1 MQEPGTPAAG
11 PRPASAQPERE
22 VSQET
27 LNRLLSLAIP
37 HLTPG
42 EPILVYVLHQWRRF
56 GHLVI
61 EPQMLATLYGD
72 RYSRIVIVTGNL
84 DLSGSNRALTECLD
98 DRFVIVET
106 GDREVLSL
114 GTLDGGMLDMKH
126 LHWLAQSAR
135 TLIVECWRA
144 VVAGRCPHLL
154 AMSDGLR
161 ARGAARLAEH
171 GIDPEAPIA
180 LFHTRTMDYL
190 PDEGHHGHRTAAI
203 ASYDGSLTRILE
215 AGYQVLRIGEPGL
228 ESWDKAPDGYLSLP
242 DAFPGE
248 RWIDLYACATCRFVT
263 AQNSGPIWVVAA
275 FGNTSLRTNT
285 PFEHLNLPYND
296 DLSLFK
302 RYRRVGEDRF
312 LSYREILDARLPG
325 TFRDADFAA
334 LGVELVENTPEEV
347 DAATA
352 EFLAK
357 LGGTWAPDREK
368 HARFRSLGQDY
379 EAAIGTEE
387 RFVSETLDFYGYG
400 HPFGW
405 VARGTLDL
413 DGFLD

>member
-1 MQEPGTPAAG
+1 MQEPGAP
-11 PRPASAQPERE
+11 PERQ
-22 VSQET
+22 VTQET
-27 LNRLLSLAIP
+27 LNRLLSLVIP

-72 RYSRIVIVTGNL
+72 SYERIVIVTGNL
-84 DLSGSNRALTECLD
+84 DMPGSNRALSECLD
-98 DRFVIVET
+98 DRFVVVET
-106 GDREVLSL
+106 DFRDVLSL
-114 GTLDGGMLDMKH
+114 GTTDGGLIDMKH
-126 LHWLAQSAR
+126 LHWLAMSAR

-144 VVAGRCPHLL
+144 VVAGTRPFLYTL
-154 AMSDGLR
+154 PDGLR
-161 ARGAARLAEH
+161 ERGAACLAGR
-171 GIDPEAPIA
+171 GIDPEAPLA
-180 LFHTRTMDYL
+180 LFHTRTMAYL
-190 PDEGHHGHRTAAI
+190 PDEAHHGHRTASI
-203 ASYDGSLTRILE
+203 GSYDSSIRRILE

-228 ESWDKAPDGYLSLP
+228 ETWERAPDGYLSLP
-242 DAFPGE
+242 DAFPDG
-248 RWIDLYACATCRFVT
+248 RWIDLYACAACRFMS
-263 AQNSGPIWVVAA
+263 AQNSGPIWVSAA
-275 FGNTSLRTNT
+275 FGNPSLRTNT

-312 LSYREILDARLPG
+312 LTYSEILDARLPG
-325 TFRDADFAA
+325 VFRDAEFEAM
-334 LGVELVENTPEEV
+334 GFELVENTPEEI

-352 EFLAK
+352 EFLDK
-357 LGGTWAPDREK
+357 LTGTWAPDAEK
-368 HARFRSLGQDY
+368 HARFRALGRDY
-379 EAAIGTEE
+379 ETAISHEP
-387 RFVSETLDFYGYG
+387 RFVNETLDFYGYG

>member
-1 MQEPGTPAAG
+1 MPE
-11 PRPASAQPERE
+11 PRPPQSPGSQPERQ

-27 LNRLLSLAIP
+27 LNRLLSLVIP

-61 EPQMLATLYGD
+61 EPQMLAALYGD
-72 RYSRIVIVTGNL
+72 RYRRIVIVTGNL
-84 DLSGSNRALTECLD
+84 DLPGSNRALVECLD

-106 GDREVLSL
+106 DFRDVLSL
-114 GTLDGGMLDMKH
+114 GTTDGGLIDMKH
-126 LHWLAQSAR
+126 LHWLAMSAR

-144 VVAGRCPHLL
+144 VVAGRRPHLL
-154 AMSDGLR
+154 AMSEGLR

-171 GIDPEAPIA
+171 GIDPAAPIA
-180 LFHTRTMDYL
+180 LFHTRTMAYL
-190 PDEGHHGHRTAAI
+190 PDEGHHGHRTAEI
-203 ASYDGSLTRILE
+203 GSYDGALRRILD
-215 AGYQVLRIGEPGL
+215 AGYQVLRLGEPGL
-228 ESWDKAPDGYLSLP
+228 ETWERAPDGYLSLP
-242 DAFPGE
+242 DVFPGD
-248 RWIDLYACATCRFVT
+248 RWIDLYACAICRFMT
-263 AQNSGPIWVVAA
+263 AQNSGPIWVAAA

-302 RYRRVGEDRF
+302 RYRRAGADRF
-312 LSYREILDARLPG
+312 LTYREILDARLPG
-325 TFRDADFAA
+325 TFRDADFAE
-334 LGVELVENTPEEV
+334 LGIELVENTPDEV

-352 EFLAK
+352 EFLTK
-357 LGGTWAPDREK
+357 LDGTWKPDPDK
-368 HARFRSLGQDY
+368 HERFRALGRDY
-379 EAAIGTEE
+379 EAAIGTEG

-405 VARGTLDL
+405 VARGTLGL
-413 DGFLD
+413 EGFLD

>member
-1 MQEPGTPAAG
+1 MQEPRS
-11 PRPASAQPERE
+11 PRSPGSQPGRQ
-22 VSQET
+22 VTQET
-27 LNRLLSLAIP
+27 LNRLLSLVIP

-42 EPILVYVLHQWRRF
+42 APVLVYVLHQWRRF

-72 RYSRIVIVTGNL
+72 RYRRIVIVTGNL
-84 DLSGSNRALTECLD
+84 DLPGSNRALTECLD
-98 DRFVIVET
+98 DRFVVVET
-106 GDREVLSL
+106 DFRDVLSL
-114 GTLDGGMLDMKH
+114 GTTDGGLIDLKH
-126 LHWLAQSAR
+126 LHWLAMSAR

-144 VVAGRCPHLL
+144 VVAGTRPHLFAL
-154 AMSDGLR
+154 PDGLR
-161 ARGAARLAEH
+161 RRGAERLAAH
-171 GIDPEAPIA
+171 GIDPAGPIA

-190 PDEGHHGHRTAAI
+190 PDETHHGHRTASI
-203 ASYDGSLTRILE
+203 GSYEASLKRILA

-228 ESWDKAPDGYLSLP
+228 ETWERAPEGYLSLP

-248 RWIDLYACATCRFVT
+248 RWIDLYACGACRFMS
-263 AQNSGPIWVVAA
+263 AQNSGPLWVAAA
-275 FGNTSLRTNT
+275 FGNPALRTNT

-312 LSYREILDARLPG
+312 LTYREILDARLPG
-325 TFRDADFAA
+325 VFRDAEFEAM
-334 LGVELVENTPEEV
+334 GVELVQNTPDEV

-357 LGGTWAPDREK
+357 LDGTWSPDPEK
-368 HARFRSLGQDY
+368 HTRFRSLGREY
-379 EAAIGTEE
+379 EAAIAREA
-387 RFVSETLDFYGYG
+387 RFVSETLDFYGYA

-405 VARGTLDL
+405 VARGTLEL
-413 DGFLD
+413 EGFLD

>member
-1 MQEPGTPAAG
+1 MQEPGAP
-11 PRPASAQPERE
+11 PERQ
-22 VSQET
+22 VTQET
-27 LNRLLSLAIP
+27 LNRLLSLVIP

-72 RYSRIVIVTGNL
+72 TYRQIVIVTGNL
-84 DLSGSNRALTECLD
+84 DMPGSNRALSECLD
-98 DRFVIVET
+98 DRFVVVET
-106 GDREVLSL
+106 DFRDVLSL
-114 GTLDGGMLDMKH
+114 GTTDGGLIDMKH
-126 LHWLAQSAR
+126 LHWLAMSAR

-144 VVAGRCPHLL
+144 VVAGTRPFLYTL
-154 AMSDGLR
+154 PDSLR
-161 ARGAARLAEH
+161 ERGAAALTAR
-171 GIDPEAPIA
+171 GIDPAAPLA
-180 LFHTRTMDYL
+180 LFHTRTMAYL
-190 PDEGHHGHRTAAI
+190 PDEAHHGHRTAAI
-203 ASYDGSLTRILE
+203 ASYDAAIRRILD

-228 ESWDKAPDGYLSLP
+228 ETWEHAPDGYLSLP
-242 DAFPGE
+242 DAFPDG
-248 RWIDLYACATCRFVT
+248 RWIDLYACAACRFMT
-263 AQNSGPIWVVAA
+263 AQNSGPIWVSAA
-275 FGNTSLRTNT
+275 FGNPSLRTNT

-325 TFRDADFAA
+325 VFRDADFEA
-334 LGVELVENTPEEV
+334 LGIELVENTPEEI

-357 LGGTWAPDREK
+357 LDGAWTPDAEK
-368 HARFRSLGQDY
+368 HARFRALGRDY
-379 EAAIGTEE
+379 EAAISHEP
-387 RFVSETLDFYGYG
+387 RFVTETLDFYGYG